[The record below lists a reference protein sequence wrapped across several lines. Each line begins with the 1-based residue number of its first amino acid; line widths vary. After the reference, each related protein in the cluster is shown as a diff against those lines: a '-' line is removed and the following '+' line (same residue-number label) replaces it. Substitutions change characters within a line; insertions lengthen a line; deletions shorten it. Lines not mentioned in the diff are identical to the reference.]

1 MTQRS
6 KGTWTHTTVV
16 SGTVAA
22 LGLLVAVAALLF
34 FAWLAEEML
43 EGDTMAFDNAV
54 RGFIHDHSNETLT
67 STMRAFTFM
76 GSTLFLSSL
85 TGLVLVVFFVG
96 RHWWSSAVFAV
107 MMAGAVVL
115 NFVLKTAFSRDR
127 PTTYFDTPVPD
138 SYSFP
143 SGHALFS
150 LCFYAS
156 LGWIITRHLSS
167 RWTKAAVW
175 TISVFLFC
183 GVGLSRIYLG
193 VHYPSDVL
201 AGYTAAIIWLIAVAV
216 ADRWLS
222 LHKGQTSLV
231 RE

>member
-1 MTQRS
+1 MTQNAKKR
-6 KGTWTHTTVV
+6 WDHTAVI
-16 SGTVAA
+16 SGSVAA
-22 LGLLVAVAALLF
+22 GGLLIAVGALVF

-43 EGDTMAFDNAV
+43 EGDTMIFDNEI

-67 STMRAFTFM
+67 SPMRAFTFA
-76 GSTLFLSSL
+76 GSTLFISSL
-85 TGLVLVVFFVG
+85 TGVVLLVFFVG

-115 NFVLKTAFSRDR
+115 NLVLKTAFSRDR
-127 PTTYFDTPVPD
+127 PASYFDTPIPD

-150 LCFYAS
+150 LCFYGS
-156 LGWIITRHLSS
+156 LGWIITRHLKG
-167 RWTKAAVW
+167 RWSKAAVW
-175 TISVFLFC
+175 MITVFLFC

-201 AGYTAAIIWLIAVAV
+201 AGYTAAIIWLIAVAT
-216 ADRWLS
+216 ADWWLS
-222 LHKGQTSLV
+222 RHQD
-231 RE
+231 

>member
-1 MTQRS
+1 MTQRAKKRWS
-6 KGTWTHTTVV
+6 HSAVI
-16 SGTVAA
+16 SGSVAA
-22 LGLLVAVAALLF
+22 VGLLIAVGALIF

-43 EGDTMAFDNAV
+43 EGDTMLFDNAV

-67 STMRAFTFM
+67 STMRAFTFA
-76 GSTLFLSSL
+76 GSTLIISAL
-85 TGLVLVVFFVG
+85 TGIVLAVFVKG

-107 MMAGAVVL
+107 MMAGALVL
-115 NFVLKTAFSRDR
+115 NFVLKHSFSRDR
-127 PTTYFDTPVPD
+127 PTSYFDTPIPD

-156 LGWIITRHLSS
+156 LGWIVTRHLKT
-167 RWTKAAVW
+167 RLAKAAVW
-175 TISVFLFC
+175 TITVLMFC

-201 AGYTAAIIWLIAVAV
+201 AGYTAALIWLIAVAV

-222 LHKGQTSLV
+222 LHQNEKKADRG
-231 RE
+231 